1 MKRTLVIV
9 PVLLAVAVFFLSGI
23 SVHAGDAAKINI
35 NKASAEELTQLKG
48 IGASHAAAI
57 IAYRQKNG
65 PFQKPED
72 LMQVPRIGRK
82 TLEKNKASIV
92 VGKTGKRLSKKS
104 E

>member
-48 IGASHAAAI
+48 IGPSTAAKI
-57 IAYRQKNG
+57 IEYRDKNG
-65 PFQKPED
+65 PFKSPED
-72 LMQVPRIGRK
+72 ITMVSGIGPK
-82 TLEKNKASIV
+82 TYENNKDMIAI
-92 VGKTGKRLSKKS
+92 